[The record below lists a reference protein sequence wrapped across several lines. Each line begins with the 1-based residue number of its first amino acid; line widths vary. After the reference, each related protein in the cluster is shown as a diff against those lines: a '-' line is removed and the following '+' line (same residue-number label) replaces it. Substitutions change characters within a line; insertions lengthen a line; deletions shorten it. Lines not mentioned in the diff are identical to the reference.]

1 MPGAP
6 FYNITVTFS
15 LVTGT
20 GAGLLSLLTWETL
33 RKSPF
38 GRAVFVLSLVMVV
51 FILYHAFL
59 LVFPTPPPIVHA
71 FKSITFT
78 GVTVFIWMLIWSQ
91 RQIQATPAVGEGGR

>member
-6 FYNITVTFS
+6 FYTLTVTFS

-20 GAGLLSLLTWETL
+20 AAGILSLLTWETL
-33 RKSPF
+33 RRSPF

-51 FILYHAFL
+51 FILYHTFL
-59 LVFPTPPPIVHA
+59 LVFPTPPLILHA

-78 GVTVFIWMLIWSQ
+78 GVAIFIWMLIWSQ
-91 RQIQATPAVGEGGR
+91 RRIQAAPVVGEQRR